1 MCSIYTRFCFPCKYF
16 VSISQQICQG
26 ETQHRNASVGCYRGS
41 AFLSFVLLIAA
52 ASKCPF
58 FISHLVV
65 WGVTV
70 KASHAFLP
78 HAPSSL
84 PSLTARIVFLGGGC
98 TLFNA
103 HSSRRQWPTWPFNQL
118 WKKAA
123 LIWCWDPLLPL
134 AESQGT
140 LCGSRR
146 GGGSHNIS
154 TPICL
159 SHIAPHPCLPIPS

>member
-1 MCSIYTRFCFPCKYF
+1 MTKTEHRDLLKLCFCIWSCSRSLLSHPLFEPLLPDNKWWILMCSIYTRFCFPCKYF

-26 ETQHRNASVGCYRGS
+26 ETQHRNAFVGSYRGS
-41 AFLSFVLLIAA
+41 AFLSFVLFIAA

-70 KASHAFLP
+70 KASHTFLP

-84 PSLTARIVFLGGGC
+84 PSLTARTVFWRWWGDGRTC

-103 HSSRRQWPTWPFNQL
+103 HAEDNGPLDLLTSCGKRQ
-118 WKKAA
+118 
-123 LIWCWDPLLPL
+123 
-134 AESQGT
+134 
-140 LCGSRR
+140 R
-146 GGGSHNIS
+146 
-154 TPICL
+154 
-159 SHIAPHPCLPIPS
+159 